1 MRRSLFYILSLIIL
15 ITCTK
20 DVFEE
25 ETVTV
30 GDPDSQLLIYDYY
43 ITKIKRLYYI
53 SNHTIFR
60 RNLVYVNGW
69 TKFKII

>member
-1 MRRSLFYILSLIIL
+1 MRRSLFYILSLIKL

-30 GDPDSQLLIYDYY
+30 GDPDSQLLIYYYY
-43 ITKIKRLYYI
+43 ITNIKIVLYVKSHHI
-53 SNHTIFR
+53 
-60 RNLVYVNGW
+60 
-69 TKFKII
+69 

>member
-43 ITKIKRLYYI
+43 ITNIKIVLYVKSHHI
-53 SNHTIFR
+53 
-60 RNLVYVNGW
+60 
-69 TKFKII
+69 

>member
-1 MRRSLFYILSLIIL
+1 MRRSLFYILSLIKL

-20 DVFEE
+20 VVFEE

-43 ITKIKRLYYI
+43 ITNIKIVLYVKSHHI
-53 SNHTIFR
+53 
-60 RNLVYVNGW
+60 
-69 TKFKII
+69 

>member
-1 MRRSLFYILSLIIL
+1 MRRSLFYILSLIKL
-15 ITCTK
+15 ITCKKK

-43 ITKIKRLYYI
+43 ITNIKIVLYVKSHHI
-53 SNHTIFR
+53 
-60 RNLVYVNGW
+60 
-69 TKFKII
+69 

>member
-43 ITKIKRLYYI
+43 ITNIKIVLYVKSHHIYKEFGLCKWM
-53 SNHTIFR
+53 N
-60 RNLVYVNGW
+60 
-69 TKFKII
+69 

>member
-60 RNLVYVNGW
+60 RNLVYVNG
-69 TKFKII
+69 

>member
-43 ITKIKRLYYI
+43 ITNIKIVLY
-53 SNHTIFR
+53 
-60 RNLVYVNGW
+60 
-69 TKFKII
+69 FKSHHI

>member
-1 MRRSLFYILSLIIL
+1 MRRFLFYILSLIIL

-43 ITKIKRLYYI
+43 ITNIKIVLYVKSHHI
-53 SNHTIFR
+53 
-60 RNLVYVNGW
+60 
-69 TKFKII
+69 

>member
-25 ETVTV
+25 ETITV

-43 ITKIKRLYYI
+43 ITNIKIVLYVKSHHI
-53 SNHTIFR
+53 
-60 RNLVYVNGW
+60 
-69 TKFKII
+69 